1 MGDTTNDPIVNARRP
16 HPYPSLQRSEDYY
29 VEGAL
34 TWLEAD
40 QIIRQGT
47 GGAKGLDDFAKA
59 FFGMRNGDWGE
70 LTYTFDDVVSALNG
84 IYPYDWANFL
94 TTRLLKPNQPS
105 PTKGIEMAGYQ
116 LVWRDTPNPYD
127 KGVMDSGK
135 GLDLTYSLGFNLDKD
150 GKVTSAR
157 WDGPAFNAGLVTTS
171 QIVAVN
177 GEAYSADVMKSA
189 VTAAANAKAPIQLLV
204 KRGDIY
210 TTVPVDYHGGLRYP
224 WLVPSGTGEQPLDR
238 LLAPRTGQ

>member
-1 MGDTTNDPIVNARRP
+1 
-16 HPYPSLQRSEDYY
+16 
-29 VEGAL
+29 
-34 TWLEAD
+34 
-40 QIIRQGT
+40 
-47 GGAKGLDDFAKA
+47 
-59 FFGMRNGDWGE
+59 
-70 LTYTFDDVVSALNG
+70 
-84 IYPYDWANFL
+84 
-94 TTRLLKPNQPS
+94 
-105 PTKGIEMAGYQ
+105 
-116 LVWRDTPNPYD
+116 
-127 KGVMDSGK
+127 MDSGK

-189 VTAAANAKAPIQLLV
+189 VTAAAGSKAPIQLLV